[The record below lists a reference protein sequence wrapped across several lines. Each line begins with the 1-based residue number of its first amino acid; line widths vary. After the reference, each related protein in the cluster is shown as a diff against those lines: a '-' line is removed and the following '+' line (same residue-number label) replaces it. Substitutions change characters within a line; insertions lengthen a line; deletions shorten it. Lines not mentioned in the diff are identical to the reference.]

1 MKVLVT
7 GTSKGLGLSI
17 AKELLD
23 LNFQVVG
30 ISTRDDNPDV
40 IKLKSNPNYNHMA
53 YNFKW
58 PSDIKRFYQNE
69 LRDFGPFIGYVNNA
83 AFAYDDI
90 LTNCSLPKL
99 EMMYNINVMSPIML
113 TKYMIRQSLLTKK
126 DLSIVHISSISTR
139 TGYKGLSMYAS
150 TKGALEAFSL
160 NTAREW
166 GSKGVRSNVVS
177 PGFMDTNMSSSLTE
191 EQRNKIFKRNSRL
204 KELQTSEVAKT
215 VSFLISEESSGITG
229 QVLNVDN
236 GTI

>member
-1 MKVLVT
+1 
-7 GTSKGLGLSI
+7 
-17 AKELLD
+17 
-23 LNFQVVG
+23 
-30 ISTRDDNPDV
+30 
-40 IKLKSNPNYNHMA
+40 
-53 YNFKW
+53 
-58 PSDIKRFYQNE
+58 
-69 LRDFGPFIGYVNNA
+69 
-83 AFAYDDI
+83 
-90 LTNCSLPKL
+90 
-99 EMMYNINVMSPIML
+99 MSPIML

-126 DLSIVHISSISTR
+126 DLSIVHISSVSTR

-177 PGFMDTNMSSSLTE
+177 PGFMDTNMSSSLTD

-204 KELQTSEVAKT
+204 KELQTSEVAKA
-215 VSFLISEESSGITG
+215 VSFLISEVSSGITG